1 MAEFQLLH
9 SVLIRSVTQA
19 CDESSML
26 LGQTF
31 GATEE
36 DCLNTNRITYFSDT
50 DDPMMVATVESREE
64 YPGFLYMVFTL
75 RDAILLSGLMLGI
88 PPARIAEKR
97 RLAIL
102 ESDDID
108 AFGEIMNQII
118 GSFNSVFQPGFP
130 KKSHL
135 KLISHR
141 KFVPGIDEMGDN
153 EPFPEGEY
161 HLCRFR
167 LSIPGQ
173 EMDRLDVFVSQELA
187 FQFDPPSPPGDG
199 ETAAGG
205 EPEGG
210 ESTGAAA
217 PQMETDGAKEPAI
230 LILDDDEGDRK
241 LLSDS
246 LTGLRF
252 PVITAPTAADIRSF
266 FSRSDIVLVI
276 VGVPHPDDHHF
287 SLCIKISSLQ
297 REGKPVPLIMAA
309 REWTRSAV
317 LKAIKYGA
325 RDIIMT
331 PATPDEILSKARRV
345 MGGS

>member
-9 SVLIRSVTQA
+9 TIVSRAVSQA
-19 CDESSML
+19 CEESSML

-31 GATEE
+31 SADEE

-50 DDPMMVATVESREE
+50 DDPMMVAAVESRDD

-88 PPARIAEKR
+88 PPARISEKR

-141 KFVPGIDEMGDN
+141 KFVPGVDEMGDQD
-153 EPFPEGEY
+153 PFPDGEY

-167 LSIPGQ
+167 LSIPGH
-173 EMDRLDVFVSQELA
+173 EMDRLDIFFTADLA
-187 FQFDPPSPPGDG
+187 HLFDPPSVTVGEETGAETVDGVPGG
-199 ETAAGG
+199 TEAETSA
-205 EPEGG
+205 G
-210 ESTGAAA
+210 ESAG
-217 PQMETDGAKEPAI
+217 EKEAAI
-230 LILDDDEGDRK
+230 LVLDDDEGDRQRFAEA
-241 LLSDS
+241 LS
-246 LTGLRF
+246 GVGI
-252 PVITAPTAADIRSF
+252 PVVTAPTASDIRSF
-266 FSRSDIVLVI
+266 FSRSDVRLVI
-276 VGVPHPDDHHF
+276 AGVALPDDHHL
-287 SLCIKISSLQ
+287 SLCIKISSLAQ
-297 REGKPVPLIMAA
+297 GGKSVPVIMAA

-317 LKAIKYGA
+317 LKAVKYGA
-325 RDIIMT
+325 RDIIMK
-331 PATPDEILSKARRV
+331 PAPPEEVVAKVRRLIETV
-345 MGGS
+345 